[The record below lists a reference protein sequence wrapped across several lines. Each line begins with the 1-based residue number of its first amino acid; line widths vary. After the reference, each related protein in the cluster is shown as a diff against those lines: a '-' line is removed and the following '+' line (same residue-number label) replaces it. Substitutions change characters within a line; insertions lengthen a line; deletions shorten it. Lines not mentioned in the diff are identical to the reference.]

1 MTTIVYPIQR
11 AIDRPI
17 VFKGFQAQ
25 YIVYAAL
32 SLIADL
38 LLFVLL
44 YLAHIPPW
52 ICMTVVFGLGIA
64 ALSTAAHL
72 SRRFGRSGLM
82 KYFASKNIPRHIRCN
97 TRRVFLNL
105 LVNHHVHPAQRTT
118 ADLRDR

>member
-25 YIVYAAL
+25 YIVYAGL

-44 YLAHIPPW
+44 YLVHTPPW
-52 ICMTVVFGLGIA
+52 ICMLLVFGLGITALTTA
-64 ALSTAAHL
+64 ARLST
-72 SRRFGRSGLM
+72 RFGRSGLM
-82 KYFASKNIPRHIRCN
+82 KHFASKNIPRHIRCN
-97 TRRVFLNL
+97 SRRAFLNL
-105 LVNHHVHPAQRTT
+105 LVNHHVHPTQPTT
-118 ADLRDR
+118 TDLRDR

>member
-11 AIDRPI
+11 AIDRPV

-25 YIVYAAL
+25 YILYAAL

-44 YLAHIPPW
+44 YLAHVPPW
-52 ICMTVVFGLGIA
+52 ICMFFVFGLGIA
-64 ALSTAAHL
+64 ALSTAARL

-82 KYFASKNIPRHIRCN
+82 KYFASKSIPRHIRCN
-97 TRRVFLNL
+97 SRRVFLNL
-105 LVNHHVHPAQRTT
+105 LTNHDVHSTKRTT
-118 ADLRDR
+118 SDPGNR

>member
-11 AIDRPI
+11 AIDRPL

-44 YLAHIPPW
+44 YLAHVPPW
-52 ICMTVVFGLGIA
+52 ICMILVFGLGIA
-64 ALSTAAHL
+64 ALSMAAHL

-82 KYFASKNIPRHIRCN
+82 KHFASKYIPRLIRCN
-97 TRRVFLNL
+97 SRRAFLNL
-105 LVNHHVHPAQRTT
+105 LANHHVHPTKQTT
-118 ADLRDR
+118 SNLRDR

>member
-11 AIDRPI
+11 AIDRPL

-44 YLAHIPPW
+44 YLARVPPW
-52 ICMTVVFGLGIA
+52 ICMLFVFGLGIA
-64 ALSTAAHL
+64 ALSTAARL
-72 SRRFGRSGLM
+72 SRRCGRSGLM

-97 TRRVFLNL
+97 TRRAFLNL
-105 LVNHHVHPAQRTT
+105 LVNHHVHPTQQTT
-118 ADLRDR
+118 SDLRN

>member
-1 MTTIVYPIQR
+1 MTTVVYPIQR

-32 SLIADL
+32 SLISEL

-64 ALSTAAHL
+64 ALSTTAHL

-82 KYFASKNIPRHIRCN
+82 KHFASKNIPRHIRCN

-105 LVNHHVHPAQRTT
+105 LTNHDVHPTERTT
-118 ADLRDR
+118 SDPGNR